1 LIKKTGRQN
10 GSTVKVAHLF
20 AEVLRRKAFIHA
32 LRVNIRD
39 LHTA

>member
-20 AEVLRRKAFIHA
+20 AEVLGWKAFIHA
-32 LRVNIRD
+32 HRVNICN